1 MEEKFLNFYLNK
13 TYCNF
18 YLKKNGKMKYL
29 PLYNYNK
36 YLCIT
41 KKIQGAIL
49 IHFPDLYSKNE
60 DEILKKIL
68 ILDYCKKFNLKY
80 FRTTNNKMYLFNDDI
95 KGMKDITINIL
106 FLQYITNINSNAY
119 NFFYKNIEKLLIT
132 SFMINRLHA
141 NLISDQNILINIFY
155 EIYIFEIESEIIE
168 KFNKSIKDFA
178 NYHQLY
184 SFLKE
189 KGYVKKYYNEYA
201 HNMIHNYNKFY
212 KKLLSYKELSKF
224 KLENEKDIKDFKNID
239 LIQIIDKYV
248 NNRFNK
254 TYIKNKF
261 IEITKNN

>member
-132 SFMINRLHA
+132 SFMINRLHNSDA
-141 NLISDQNILINIFY
+141 DVELHLNPIYGYFLCECEFLIHVFHLSRLNLC
-155 EIYIFEIESEIIE
+155 
-168 KFNKSIKDFA
+168 K
-178 NYHQLY
+178 
-184 SFLKE
+184 
-189 KGYVKKYYNEYA
+189 
-201 HNMIHNYNKFY
+201 
-212 KKLLSYKELSKF
+212 
-224 KLENEKDIKDFKNID
+224 
-239 LIQIIDKYV
+239 
-248 NNRFNK
+248 
-254 TYIKNKF
+254 
-261 IEITKNN
+261 